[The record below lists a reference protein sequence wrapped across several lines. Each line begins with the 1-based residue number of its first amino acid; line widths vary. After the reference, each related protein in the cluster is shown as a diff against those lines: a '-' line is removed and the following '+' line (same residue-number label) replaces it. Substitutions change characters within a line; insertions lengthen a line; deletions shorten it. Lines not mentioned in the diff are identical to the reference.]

1 MIATARRLPDTLAA
15 LRAAKTLE
23 AHDAWSPEHLRA
35 HQQERL
41 VALVRH
47 AAAHSPFHRER
58 LAGIALDDDL
68 DVTALPALD
77 KATMLEHFDELV
89 TDRRLR
95 LTAIEAHLDEL
106 EHRPHADDLFLGEYR
121 AMASGGT
128 TGRRGVFVYGRE
140 DWTQAIGG
148 LLRWSGGFMGLTPRL
163 PRRRRL
169 ASVVADVP
177 LHMTARMARTLDVGV
192 HRMLRLDARRPVS
205 ELVGPLNAFAPEG
218 LTAYASVAALLADEQ
233 LAGRLRIDPATVA
246 VTSEVLTADMRER
259 IEAAWGCTP
268 FNGYASTETGM
279 LATSCERHEGLHV
292 LSDLNLLEVV
302 DAGGRP
308 VPPGTQGAKV
318 LVTNLVNRTQPLIRM
333 ELSDLVTVSPATCSC
348 GRPYPLLETVDGRSD
363 DILVLPAAGGGTV
376 SVHPLTLRSPLA
388 ALPDLRQYR
397 IVHDASGLTV
407 EAVIGAGNGETGAEI
422 ERRLTAAL
430 AERGAG
436 GTPVTVTQVEAIE
449 RHPGSG
455 KAKLVESRV

>member
-1 MIATARRLPDTLAA
+1 
-15 LRAAKTLE
+15 
-23 AHDAWSPEHLRA
+23 
-35 HQQERL
+35 
-41 VALVRH
+41 
-47 AAAHSPFHRER
+47 
-58 LAGIALDDDL
+58 
-68 DVTALPALD
+68 
-77 KATMLEHFDELV
+77 
-89 TDRRLR
+89 
-95 LTAIEAHLDEL
+95 
-106 EHRPHADDLFLGEYR
+106 
-121 AMASGGT
+121 
-128 TGRRGVFVYGRE
+128 
-140 DWTQAIGG
+140 
-148 LLRWSGGFMGLTPRL
+148 
-163 PRRRRL
+163 
-169 ASVVADVP
+169 VADVP

-233 LAGRLRIDPATVA
+233 LAGRLRIAPQTVA

-259 IEAAWGCTP
+259 IEAAWGSTP

-302 DAGGRP
+302 DTEGRP
-308 VPPGTQGAKV
+308 VAPGTQGAKV